1 MSVPTDESRSA
12 LITDLEIEGQPF
24 LRAPYW
30 RNVVDGGLDAVYTA
44 YTQDVREALGD
55 WSHICRIERGP
66 ELYVLHARDRTI
78 RLPRTD
84 WSTMRLRPGRA
95 RPEQLLVE
103 RYRKVLD
110 GEGRPRDLDP
120 VPELRKPSPTL
131 QRRRVPSW
139 TGALVTGEFMVESDT
154 VESVDVPRERL
165 VALVAEGLA
174 LNPVAIAELELL
186 CEFDER
192 LAPSDV
198 RFVEK

>member
-1 MSVPTDESRSA
+1 MSVPTDESRTA
-12 LITDLEIEGQPF
+12 LISDLEIEGQPF
-24 LRAPYW
+24 LTAPYW
-30 RNVVDGGLDAVYTA
+30 LNVVDGGLDAIYTA
-44 YTQDVREALGD
+44 YAQDLRDALGD
-55 WSHICRIERGP
+55 WSHICRIEREP
-66 ELYVLHARDRTI
+66 ELYVLHVRERTI

-84 WSTMRLRPGRA
+84 WATMRLRPGRA

-110 GEGRPRDLDP
+110 GKGASQDLDP
-120 VPELRKPSPTL
+120 APELRKPSPTF

-165 VALVAEGLA
+165 ITLIAEGLA
-174 LNPVAIAELELL
+174 LNPFAIAELELL

-198 RFVEK
+198 RFVEA